1 MKKFKEFLNEADKE
15 IEFSVQT
22 THMYYLK
29 NAKDVI
35 LDDLNLSKSGDLEGS
50 YIIVYQFGV
59 KSNPGKNLTKEMLK
73 QIKKVAKEAKSA
85 EYKIVYAQWISPKGQ
100 DWNGKIWQSGGAL
113 EVIIELQK

>member
-15 IEFSVQT
+15 IEFRVQT

-35 LDDLNLSKSGDLEGS
+35 LDDLNLPQSGDLKGS

-59 KSNPGKNLTKEMLK
+59 KSNPGKNLTNEIRKEM
-73 QIKKVAKEAKSA
+73 KKVAKEAKSA
-85 EYKIVYAQWISPKGQ
+85 EYKIVHAQWISPKGQ
-100 DWNGKIWQSGGAL
+100 DWNGKIYQTGGAL
-113 EVIIELQK
+113 KVIIELQK

>member
-35 LDDLNLSKSGDLEGS
+35 LDDLNLSKSGDLEEGKF
-50 YIIVYQFGV
+50 IIVYQFGV
-59 KSNPGKNLTKEMLK
+59 KSNPGKNLTKEMIK
-73 QIKKVAKEAKSA
+73 QIKKVAKGS
-85 EYKIVYAQWISPKGQ
+85 EYKIVHAQWISPKGQ